1 MELFAQRIEIG
12 QLTGHDLTGIYMMS
26 LTFLGLMLALFF
38 SSWFGYR
45 EKCLNAALKRDMIAR
60 GYSAKEILAVIGA
73 EAGKK
78 ADEEKDELPD
88 VPPAKPVKPVASFR

>member
-1 MELFAQRIEIG
+1 MEVLAQRIEIG
-12 QLTGHDLTGIYMMS
+12 QLTGHDLTGMLMFV
-26 LTFLGLMLALFF
+26 LTFLGLMIALFIT
-38 SSWFGYR
+38 SWFGYR

-73 EAGKK
+73 ETGKK
-78 ADEEKDELPD
+78 AVEEKDELPD

>member
-1 MELFAQRIEIG
+1 MEILAQRIDIG

-26 LTFLGLMLALFF
+26 LTFLGLMLALFI
-38 SSWFGYR
+38 SSWFSYR

-60 GYSAKEILAVIGA
+60 GYTANEILAVIGA

-78 ADEEKDELPD
+78 ANENQDELPD